1 MDIFSCCGGRYDL
14 PEGPLQFGPPVRE
27 HSHGPDAQSGECGET
42 KMKGWRQG
50 VLMDAFMRIDKD
62 HDGSIDMEEFVK
74 AVVEFDMGL
83 GATMLLPTSL
93 EPTRLD

>member
-1 MDIFSCCGGRYDL
+1 
-14 PEGPLQFGPPVRE
+14 
-27 HSHGPDAQSGECGET
+27 
-42 KMKGWRQG
+42 
-50 VLMDAFMRIDKD
+50 MDAFMRIDKD

>member
-1 MDIFSCCGGRYDL
+1 
-14 PEGPLQFGPPVRE
+14 
-27 HSHGPDAQSGECGET
+27 
-42 KMKGWRQG
+42 MKGWRQG